1 MRLNVRD
8 NRDAQDREKR
18 LLSEEA
24 VDYWEYYDIMRVTRV
39 GIQFI
44 ILVATPRFGGKNV
57 KLMASPCIPNSSRA
71 FKCDRPGN
79 IEFSSI
85 VPRVDVEPWLVLVLL
100 DLMLS
105 CSATRK
111 IFETDR
117 MMDGFDEFANVSLMR
132 SCSVS

>member
-1 MRLNVRD
+1 MRD

-57 KLMASPCIPNSSRA
+57 KLMASPCIPSSSRA

>member
-1 MRLNVRD
+1 MRD

-57 KLMASPCIPNSSRA
+57 KLMASPCIPSSSRA

-79 IEFSSI
+79 MEFSSI

>member
-57 KLMASPCIPNSSRA
+57 KLMASPCIPSSSRA

>member
-57 KLMASPCIPNSSRA
+57 KLMASPCIPSSSRA

-79 IEFSSI
+79 MEFSSI

-105 CSATRK
+105 
-111 IFETDR
+111 
-117 MMDGFDEFANVSLMR
+117 
-132 SCSVS
+132 

>member
-57 KLMASPCIPNSSRA
+57 KLMASPCIPSSSRA

-79 IEFSSI
+79 MEFSSI

>member
-1 MRLNVRD
+1 
-8 NRDAQDREKR
+8 
-18 LLSEEA
+18 
-24 VDYWEYYDIMRVTRV
+24 MRVTRV

-79 IEFSSI
+79 MEFSSM

-105 CSATRK
+105 WSATRK

-117 MMDGFDEFANVSLMR
+117 MMDGFDEFAKVSLMR